1 MDKIFI
7 IISSL
12 LALISPVIYAK
23 AILKGEAKP
32 HRTTRLVLLLI
43 TSLATASLFAQHNT
57 VAIWLAGVSTLQ
69 AIVIFALSIKHGM
82 GGWAKS
88 DMICLVIALLGI
100 GLWQTTKQL
109 TLALYAAIAADFTGM
124 VPAIIK
130 TYKFPKTEIWSFFFL
145 DTVAAIFSLMAIKNW
160 RIEEFSYPL
169 YLMLINLAMVLL
181 IIIPRKVSP
190 ASIG

>member
-23 AILKGEAKP
+23 AILRGEAKP

-100 GLWQTTKQL
+100 GLWQTTKQP

-124 VPAIIK
+124 VPAMIK
-130 TYKFPKTEIWSFFFL
+130 TYKFPKTEIWSFFL
-145 DTVAAIFSLMAIKNW
+145 MDTFAAIFSLMAIKIW
-160 RIEEFSYPL
+160 TIEEFSFPL
-169 YLMLINLAMVLL
+169 YLVLINFAMVLL
-181 IIIPRKVSP
+181 IVTPRKRGSL
-190 ASIG
+190 IG

>member
-23 AILKGEAKP
+23 AILRGEAKP

-100 GLWQTTKQL
+100 GLWQTTKQP

-124 VPAIIK
+124 VPAMIK
-130 TYKFPKTEIWSFFFL
+130 TYKFPKTEIWSFFL
-145 DTVAAIFSLMAIKNW
+145 MDTFAAIFSLMAIKTW
-160 RIEEFSYPL
+160 TVEEFSFPL
-169 YLMLINLAMVLL
+169 YLVLINFAMVLL
-181 IIIPRKVSP
+181 IVSPRKRGSL
-190 ASIG
+190 IG

>member
-23 AILKGEAKP
+23 AILRGEAKP

-100 GLWQTTKQL
+100 GLWQTTKQP

-124 VPAIIK
+124 VPAMIK
-130 TYKFPKTEIWSFFFL
+130 TYKFPKTEIWSFFLL
-145 DTVAAIFSLMAIKNW
+145 DTFAAIFSLMAIKTW
-160 RIEEFSYPL
+160 TVEEFSFPL
-169 YLMLINLAMVLL
+169 YLVLINFAMVLL
-181 IIIPRKVSP
+181 IVSPRKRGSL
-190 ASIG
+190 IG